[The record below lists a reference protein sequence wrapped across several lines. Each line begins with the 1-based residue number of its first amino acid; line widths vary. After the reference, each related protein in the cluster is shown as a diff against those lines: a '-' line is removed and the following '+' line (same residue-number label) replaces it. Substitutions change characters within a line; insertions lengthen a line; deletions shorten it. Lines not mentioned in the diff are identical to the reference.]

1 MTYYLVNW
9 KFPISTTTVEN
20 LKWLGQEL
28 AELWKGHS
36 NLEKEY
42 ALTLPL
48 TTNVKVTFKVTWY
61 FICPQSHIVYVD
73 HSDQIVAQ
81 SNEK

>member
-1 MTYYLVNW
+1 MD
-9 KFPISTTTVEN
+9 K
-20 LKWLGQEL
+20 
-28 AELWKGHS
+28 S

-42 ALTLPL
+42 ALTFPL

-61 FICPQSHIVYVD
+61 FIYLQSHMYYED

-81 SNEK
+81 SN